1 MRRWAIGLGIG
12 VIALLWIVGVAIVLT
27 TRYGDPMLWPPR
39 AETRTVEIFVVS
51 NGYHTGVALPRGTL
65 AEFASGRGYPALLA
79 VAQRFNQFPY
89 LEFGWG
95 DEAFYRNVPTVGD
108 LTLPLALRALFSPGN
123 RSVLHVVGL
132 PVEPARAFPSADIV
146 AIPLSQNGFDQ
157 MLQKLEA
164 TFVPPV
170 NGALADAGRGL
181 YGPSLFY
188 PATGTFNILHV
199 CNHWI
204 ADLLDTAGV
213 PTSRVVATFAS
224 GLLLDLRWRSGL
236 RRVERAT

>member
-1 MRRWAIGLGIG
+1 MQRWAIGLAVGLL
-12 VIALLWIVGVAIVLT
+12 ALLWIAGAAVVLT
-27 TRYGDPMLWPPR
+27 TRYGDPTLWPPR
-39 AETRTVEIFVVS
+39 ADSGTVEIYVVS

-79 VAQRFNQFPY
+79 VARRFGQFAFV
-89 LEFGWG
+89 EIGWG

-108 LTLPLALRALFSPGN
+108 LTLPLALRALFRPGN
-123 RSVLHVVGL
+123 PTVLHVVGL
-132 PVEPARAFPSADIV
+132 TAAPASVFPSADIV
-146 AIPLSQNGFDQ
+146 AVPLSRNGFNQ

-170 NGALADAGRGL
+170 NGALPDAGRGL

-204 ADLLDTAGV
+204 ADLLDAAGV

-236 RRVERAT
+236 RRVERMS